1 MKRHRNIALVAGAAL
16 LAAACAT
23 PSVETAEARPDPR
36 QREEVRN
43 ICFQSQVKNWRK
55 HDDHSVIIKVGR
67 KDEYKLDLIGA
78 CIPDDAKVAIRI
90 GSDGPGASPCIESGV
105 TPVMGSCVV
114 RKIYKWDARA
124 TGSANSVG
132 AAHLALQNSGAR

>member
-1 MKRHRNIALVAGAAL
+1 MNRHRTLVLAAGAAL

-23 PSVETAEARPDPR
+23 PPVQTAEAAPDPR

-43 ICFQSQVKNWRK
+43 ICFQSQVKSWRK
-55 HDDHSVIIKVGR
+55 HDDRSVIIEVGR
-67 KDEYKLDLIGA
+67 KGEYKLDLIGT
-78 CIPDDAKVAIRI
+78 CIPDDAKVAISI
-90 GSDGPGASPCIESGV
+90 GSGSPCIESGV

-124 TGSANSVG
+124 TGTMNSVG
-132 AAHLALQNSGAR
+132 AAHLALQGGGVR